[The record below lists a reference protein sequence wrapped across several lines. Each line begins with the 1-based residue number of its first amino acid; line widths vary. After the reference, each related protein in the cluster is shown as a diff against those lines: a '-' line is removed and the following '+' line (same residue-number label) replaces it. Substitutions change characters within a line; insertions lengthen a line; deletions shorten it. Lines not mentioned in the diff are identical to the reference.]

1 MQSIRILGVH
11 VASARPRR
19 FYHSHR
25 PGRVGSA
32 RSSTLHGLF
41 SLALVSRIAAP
52 KEGRG
57 RPFAVEVGAEEVAR
71 RALTAFLERLG

>member
-1 MQSIRILGVH
+1 VCVRDCM
-11 VASARPRR
+11 R

-57 RPFAVEVGAEEVAR
+57 RGLGVEVGAEEVAR